1 MTISTIDPTIIPGAR
16 VAVRTCMNV
25 GPQDRVLILGD
36 RVVEE
41 IGQALAQEARATGA
55 HTTLLLV
62 EDFGGR
68 PMLSAPSALLEAI
81 RNFNPTVTFLA
92 ASSQPGEVAFR
103 MAVGALLRQEL
114 NVRHAHM
121 PGITKQ
127 LMREGMNV
135 DYQLIHDITFRVY
148 DIARQARS
156 IHVTTPSGTDLSA
169 TFSPD
174 LAWIPSHGLY
184 HQQGDWGNLPEGETF
199 TCPAD
204 VNGVIVADILGD
216 YFSEKY
222 GLLDTP
228 LIVTIEKGVVTD
240 VSSDNQALVAEF
252 VAYLDSDPN
261 GRRVGE
267 FALGTNIA
275 LTHLVG
281 NLLQDEKF
289 PGVHVAFGNP
299 YAHRTGANW
308 VAKTHV
314 DVIPT
319 HCTIEVDGRR
329 IMTDGMYAQ
338 EILEP

>member
-1 MTISTIDPTIIPGAR
+1 MNIDPTIIPGAR
-16 VAVRTCMNV
+16 TAVRTCMNV
-25 GPQDRVLILGD
+25 QPQDRVLILSD

-41 IGQALAQEARATGA
+41 IGRALAQEAEATGA
-55 HTTLLLV
+55 PTQLLLM
-62 EDFGGR
+62 EDFGPR
-68 PMLSAPSALLEAI
+68 PMLDAPPALLQAV
-81 RNFNPTVTFLA
+81 RDFAPTVTFMA
-92 ASSQPGEVAFR
+92 VSSQPGEVAFR
-103 MAVGALLRQEL
+103 MALGRLLRSEL
-114 NVRHAHM
+114 NVRHGHM

-135 DYQLIHDITFRVY
+135 DYQRIHDITFRVY
-148 DIARQARS
+148 DIMRQARA

-169 TFSPD
+169 SFSPD
-174 LAWIPSHGLY
+174 LHWIPSHGLY

-222 GLLDTP
+222 GILEQP
-228 LIVTIEKGVVTD
+228 LTVVIENGRVVD
-240 VSSDNQALVAEF
+240 VASDNQALVQEF
-252 VAYLDSDPN
+252 TAYLDSDPN

-289 PGVHVAFGNP
+289 PGIHVAFGNP
-299 YAHRTGANW
+299 YPHRTGADW
-308 VAKTHV
+308 AASVHV

-319 HCTIEVDGRR
+319 HCTIDVDGRR
-329 IMTDGMYAQ
+329 IMTDGVYIP
-338 EILEP
+338 EILEG

>member
-1 MTISTIDPTIIPGAR
+1 MTIDPTIIPGAR
-16 VAVRTCMNV
+16 TAVRTCMNV
-25 GPQDRVLILGD
+25 QARDRVLILSD
-36 RVVEE
+36 KVVEE
-41 IGQALAQEARATGA
+41 IGQALAQEAEATGA
-55 HTTLLLV
+55 PTRLLLM
-62 EDFGGR
+62 EDYGPR
-68 PMLSAPSALLEAI
+68 PMLNAPEAMLQDI
-81 RNFNPTVTFLA
+81 RDFNPSVTFMA
-92 ASSQPGEVAFR
+92 VSGQPGEVAFR
-103 MAVGALLRQEL
+103 MDVGRLLRNDL
-114 NVRHAHM
+114 NVRHGHM

-148 DIARQARS
+148 DIARQAKS
-156 IHVTTPSGTDLSA
+156 IHVTTPSGTDLTA

-199 TCPAD
+199 TCPAN

-222 GLLDTP
+222 GLLEQP
-228 LIVTIEKGVVTD
+228 LVVTIENGVVVD
-240 VSSDNQALVAEF
+240 VASENQALVKEF

-299 YAHRTGANW
+299 YAHRTGASW

-319 HCTIEVDGRR
+319 QCTINVDGRR
-329 IMTDGMYAQ
+329 IMTDGVYAP
-338 EILEP
+338 EILEV